1 MELRIKAEKHGRNDR
16 SEGREELVSLAR
28 KVSPG
33 CSIDIQL
40 LAPRTT

>member
-1 MELRIKAEKHGRNDR
+1 MELRIKAENHGREER
-16 SEGREELVSLAR
+16 SEAGEELVSLVR